1 MSELHSTQAVIDAEA
16 FRKNLASVRSYCGP
30 GPGIMAVVKANAYGH
45 GMVAIAEE
53 AVRSGADSLAVARI
67 DEALEL
73 RRAGIDHPIL
83 VFEIARESSLPAAL
97 TAKVGLTVSSRAG
110 AAAISAA
117 AAKAGLAA
125 PVHVKV
131 DTGMTRL
138 GFSREGVM
146 GEILELL
153 RLPGLRLESV
163 YSHFAASES
172 DEPAFAREQLGRF
185 LDITEALQRAGVDIP
200 ARHMANSGAIIGIPG
215 SHLDMVRPGI
225 MLYGYPPRAGM
236 EEAYPVRPVMS
247 LVSSIV
253 LLRRVEAGTSVSYGR
268 RYTTLRPTT
277 IATVPIGYADGYP
290 RTLTGR
296 ASALVGGRR
305 YPVVGTICMDHV
317 MLDLGAESGCGEGDR
332 VTLIGGDGGERITA
346 WDIAEATGTIPY
358 EITCR
363 VTERVPRVMKGGSPL
378 TMDDSRLT
386 TDGMTITG

>member
-1 MSELHSTQAVIDAEA
+1 MSELHSTRAVIDADA
-16 FRKNLASVRSYCGP
+16 FRKNLESVRSYCGP

-45 GMVAIAEE
+45 GMVEIAHE

-73 RRAGIDHPIL
+73 RGEGIDHPLI
-83 VFEIARESSLPAAL
+83 VFEIARESSLPAAFA
-97 TAKVGLTVSSRAG
+97 AKVGLTVSSRAG

-117 AAKAGLAA
+117 ASRAGTTA
-125 PVHVKV
+125 PIHIKV

-138 GFSREGVM
+138 GFPAAGAV
-146 GEILELL
+146 GEILEVL
-153 RLPGLRLESV
+153 RLPHLRLESV
-163 YSHFAASES
+163 YSHFATSES
-172 DEPAFAREQLGRF
+172 EEPAFAREQLGRF
-185 LDITEALQRAGVDIP
+185 LDITEALQRSGVDIP
-200 ARHMANSGAIIGIPG
+200 SRHMANSGAIIGIPG

-225 MLYGYPPRAGM
+225 MLYGYPPRRGM
-236 EEAYPVRPVMS
+236 EEQYPVRPVMS
-247 LVSSIV
+247 LVSSIA
-253 LLRRVEAGTSVSYGR
+253 LLRSVEPGTSVSYGR

-290 RTLTGR
+290 RTLTNR

-317 MLDLGAESGCGEGDR
+317 MLDLGEESGCSEGDK
-332 VTLIGGDGGERITA
+332 VTLIGVDGGERISA

-363 VTERVPRVMKGGSPL
+363 VAARVPRVMQGRS
-378 TMDDSRLT
+378 D
-386 TDGMTITG
+386 